1 MNNDPFAN
9 VDDAP
14 SFKVVESVREAVP
27 ALVCLWGL
35 SDAGKTYSALRLA
48 RGLVGP
54 KGKIVVIDT
63 ENKRAKFYAGLFGG
77 WSHIDMQPP
86 FTPQRY
92 TAALNAAIQAGA
104 NVVIVDSMSHVWQG
118 QGGVLDQA
126 DASTAKGLAK
136 WKAPKMA
143 YMRMMNGMLRAPV
156 HVIFC
161 VRAKEKFVQKGS
173 GKDAEIVSAGLVP
186 ITDSRF
192 IYEQTVAVFME
203 GHRPSGAI
211 KIPGEIA
218 HAIAAGEYITEES
231 GRLIAEWLAGGS
243 PVDHTATALQASARD
258 VATQGSV
265 KFRDWWQSL
274 TKAQKTSLKAIIP
287 ELKEIAD
294 QADEEAAKAAQ
305 QASETANSPG
315 DTLDDPFTAGATKAA
330 E

>member
-1 MNNDPFAN
+1 MESNDPFQGM
-9 VDDAP
+9 DDAP
-14 SFKVVESVREAVP
+14 AFKVVEAQREAVP
-27 ALVCLWGL
+27 ALICLWGM
-35 SDAGKTYSALRLA
+35 SDGGKTYSALRLA

-54 KGKIVVIDT
+54 RGKIVVIDT
-63 ENKRAKFYAGLFGG
+63 ENRRAKFYAGLFGG

-92 TAALNAAIQAGA
+92 TAALSAAIGAGA

-136 WKAPKMA
+136 WKNPKMA

-161 VRAKEKFVQKGS
+161 VRAKEKFVQKGA

-192 IYEQTVAVFME
+192 IYEQTVAAYME
-203 GHRPSGAI
+203 GHRPCGAV

-218 HAIAAGEYITEES
+218 HAIKAGEYITEES

-258 VATQGSV
+258 VATQGSI
-265 KFRDWWQSL
+265 KFRDWWQSI
-274 TKAQKTSLKAIIP
+274 TKTQRATLRPVIP

-294 QADEEAAKAAQ
+294 QADEEAARAAS
-305 QASETANSPG
+305 QASETANDG
-315 DTLDDPFTAGATKAA
+315 DDPLADPFTDSSKAA
-330 E
+330 A